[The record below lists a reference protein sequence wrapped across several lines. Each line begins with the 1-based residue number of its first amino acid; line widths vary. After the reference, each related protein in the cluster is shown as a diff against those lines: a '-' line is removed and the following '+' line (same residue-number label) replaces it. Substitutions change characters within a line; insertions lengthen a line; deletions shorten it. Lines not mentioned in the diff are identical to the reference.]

1 MPLLVFV
8 PTADE
13 IPNAAKNAITQSAKT
28 SRRWSPAHR
37 ARLSIARHL
46 RMTGSIRYSPS
57 DKPSRSM
64 VHLRTA
70 GSARRDTTS
79 AGQDSPVGAPPQA
92 RRDLDAQPVVSNFP
106 NVSTGATV
114 DATNITYRL
123 IVR

>member
-1 MPLLVFV
+1 
-8 PTADE
+8 
-13 IPNAAKNAITQSAKT
+13 
-28 SRRWSPAHR
+28 
-37 ARLSIARHL
+37 
-46 RMTGSIRYSPS
+46 
-57 DKPSRSM
+57 M

-92 RRDLDAQPVVSNFP
+92 HRHLDAQPVVSNFP

-123 IVR
+123 IVP